1 MFFEFLTFKCF
12 SFLWKFSE
20 TSYNTLE
27 IVKHNHLEYFSYN
40 SLFFTFYKIA
50 FFITLIKHTFVVP
63 YFARSSLPEVFCKEV
78 VLRSFTKFT
87 GRHLCQSLFFNKV
100 AGLRPPV
107 AASSLRG
114 LLSFDFTFLQT
125 EMYQIFL
132 NRDASYLQQYKG
144 VAGAFSSGSN
154 HNDTLILS
162 SIESRMSG
170 QYLELS
176 LQYLHVSVGK

>member
-1 MFFEFLTFKCF
+1 M
-12 SFLWKFSE
+12 
-20 TSYNTLE
+20 
-27 IVKHNHLEYFSYN
+27 
-40 SLFFTFYKIA
+40 
-50 FFITLIKHTFVVP
+50 
-63 YFARSSLPEVFCKEV
+63 
-78 VLRSFTKFT
+78 
-87 GRHLCQSLFFNKV
+87 
-100 AGLRPPV
+100 

-170 QYLELS
+170 Q
-176 LQYLHVSVGK
+176 